1 MRARRDTGMTL
12 IEIGVAL
19 CVAGLMLAVAIPA
32 LSAVTRAQL
41 RQKTGQMAG
50 GIRALYG
57 ASAISGRTCRLVLD
71 LDAQAYWSECAKG
84 EVRLSREG
92 ERSQNGA
99 RVATREEELQQD
111 SAARTNLSDEERTR
125 LELAQKSAFAAFPEI
140 PKTEL
145 GGAVKFADVWVQH
158 QPERYTSGKAYLYF
172 WPSGL
177 TEEASIHLAQSD
189 DVYSLVVSPLTG
201 RVKVSGTR
209 VDAPGQVQ

>member
-1 MRARRDTGMTL
+1 MRKDRGMTL

-41 RQKTGQMAG
+41 KQKSGQLAG

-57 ASAISGRTCRLVLD
+57 ASAIAGHTCRLVLD
-71 LDAQAYWSECAKG
+71 LDAQAYWSECAKSD
-84 EVRLSREG
+84 VRLSREG

-111 SAARTNLSDEERTR
+111 SAGREGLSEEERER
-125 LELAQKSAFAAFPEI
+125 LELLQKSAFAPSNDI
-140 PKTEL
+140 PRTEL
-145 GGAVKFADVWVQH
+145 GGSVKFADVWVQH
-158 QPERYTSGKAYLYF
+158 QPERYSSGKAFLYF

-189 DVYSLVVSPLTG
+189 DIYSLVVSPLTG
-201 RVKVSGTR
+201 RVKIASER
-209 VDAPGQVQ
+209 VDAPGQRR